1 MKQLIENNYKSVQ
14 ARGLITTFTPKREFL
29 NKLIEEV
36 REVQE
41 AIDFNDMDNLKE
53 EIADVILT
61 ALNFA
66 RHYDFDIEEELKS
79 KIEINF
85 KRAINN

>member
-1 MKQLIENNYKSVQ
+1 MKQLIENNYKSIV
-14 ARGLITTFTPKREFL
+14 ARGLITPTTTKTDFL

-41 AIDFNDMDNLKE
+41 AIDYNSNAELRI

-66 RHYDFDIEEELKS
+66 KHYDFDIEEDLRS

>member
-1 MKQLIENNYKSVQ
+1 MKTLIENNYKSIV
-14 ARGLITTFTPKREFL
+14 ARGLITPTTTKTDFL

-41 AIDFNDMDNLKE
+41 AIDYNSNAELRI

-66 RHYDFDIEEELKS
+66 KHYDFDIEEDLKS

>member
-1 MKQLIENNYKSVQ
+1 MKQLIENNYKSIQ
-14 ARGLITTFTPKREFL
+14 SRGLITTFTTKEEFL

-41 AIDFNDMDNLKE
+41 AIDFNSNDELKE

-66 RHYDFDIEEELKS
+66 RHYGFDIEEELKR

-85 KRAINN
+85 KRALN